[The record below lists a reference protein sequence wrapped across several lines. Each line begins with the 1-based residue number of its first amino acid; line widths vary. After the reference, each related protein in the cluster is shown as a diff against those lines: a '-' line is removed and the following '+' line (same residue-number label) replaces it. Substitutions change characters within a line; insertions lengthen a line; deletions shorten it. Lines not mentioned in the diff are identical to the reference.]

1 MTDIHRCIVFST
13 NRLGPSNEWKGW
25 KTQTQI
31 NKWYKQYAKID
42 VLALQ
47 LPARE
52 LGFPTTLEKGL
63 PTLRT
68 QSDISSTP
76 YSPLSP
82 RPQPQNAKWH
92 CILKSV
98 RTWQAAGSLFSVNPL
113 ATSNP
118 ALTLDNVFFSLD
130 IIMAGN
136 VLSSFLCLA
145 VLNTWTL
152 TGNRTG
158 VHLACVYG
166 HFKCL

>member
-1 MTDIHRCIVFST
+1 MQNPQCLLCLVYLIKQQ
-13 NRLGPSNEWKGW
+13 NR
-25 KTQTQI
+25 I
-31 NKWYKQYAKID
+31 NKWYKQS
-42 VLALQ
+42 LQ
-47 LPARE
+47 AICQNLCASFATAGTWTGISNH
-52 LGFPTTLEKGL
+52 LWK
-63 PTLRT
+63 RT
-68 QSDISSTP
+68 SNSSQTIW
-76 YSPLSP
+76 YFFHSIFLLLSP
-82 RPQPQNAKWH
+82 HPQPQNAKWH

-98 RTWQAAGSLFSVNPL
+98 RTWQAAGCLFSVNPL

-118 ALTLDNVFFSLD
+118 ALTLDNVFFSPRD